1 MSLGNVIGQLLQ
13 QGMANQSRSKLEHA
27 VGPQG
32 LGGTSGGTL
41 EQMLG
46 GLLGGRT
53 GERNASGGMLDGLM
67 NTAKDFLGNQQA
79 GGLTGGQMGGIGAL
93 AGALLGGG
101 GGAAKG
107 AIGGSAMAILGA
119 LAIKALQNRGNAASM
134 HGSSAIES
142 LPQQQLETLAA
153 PETEQLLVRA
163 MITAAKA
170 DGQISRQEMDK
181 ILGKI
186 GSDGVTDEERQL
198 VITELSRPMDLQGLI
213 SEVPN
218 KTVAAEVY
226 AASLLAID
234 IDTQAERGYLQQL
247 AQALNLD
254 AETVDRLHQMTGS
267 PTV

>member
-13 QGMANQSRSKLEHA
+13 QGMASQSRSKLERA

-32 LGGTSGGTL
+32 LGGTDGGTL

-46 GLLGGRT
+46 GLLGGQA
-53 GERNASGGMLDGLM
+53 GGRNASGGALDGLM

-79 GGLTGGQMGGIGAL
+79 GGLTGGQVGGIGAL

-119 LAIKALQNRGNAASM
+119 LAIKALQSRGNATSA
-134 HGSSAIES
+134 HDSSATES
-142 LPQQQLETLAA
+142 LPQQQLETLTA
-153 PETEQLLVRA
+153 PETERLLIRA
-163 MITAAKA
+163 MISAAKA
-170 DGQISRQEMDK
+170 DGQISQQEMDK

-186 GSDGVTDEERQL
+186 GSDGVTDEDRQL
-198 VITELSRPMDLQGLI
+198 VIAELSRPMDLPGLV
-213 SEVPN
+213 SEVPDE
-218 KTVAAEVY
+218 TVAAEVY

-234 IDTQAERGYLQQL
+234 VDTQAERSYLRQL

-254 AETVDRLHQMTGS
+254 AETVDQLHQMTGS
-267 PTV
+267 PAV